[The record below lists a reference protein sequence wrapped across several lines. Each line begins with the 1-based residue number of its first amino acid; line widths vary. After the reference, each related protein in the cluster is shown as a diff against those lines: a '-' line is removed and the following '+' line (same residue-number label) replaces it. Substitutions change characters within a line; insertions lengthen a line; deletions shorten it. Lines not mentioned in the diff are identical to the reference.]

1 MKTEILKILRSTDGY
16 VSGQELCDKLGVSR
30 TAVWKVIGSLKEEGY
45 EIDSVSRKGY
55 RLLSSPDVVSES
67 EIASRILDGVFGQR
81 VVSYEIT
88 DSTNTRAKQLAEEGA
103 VHGTLVVANMQ
114 TAGKG
119 RRGRSWQQEEGSVIA
134 MSLLLRPVFSPDKAS
149 MLTLLAAHSVAGA
162 IEAVTGLPAAIKWPN
177 DIVINRKKT
186 VGILTEM
193 SLGVEQAAIDYI
205 VIGIGINVNNTAF
218 PEDIRDMATSLYL
231 EKGERVSR
239 SVLIAESMRR
249 LEVDYEAFLETEDLS
264 AILQDYNTHLISM
277 NKEVRVLDPKGEY
290 TGISRGM
297 DAQGE
302 LLVERADGELIKVY
316 AGEVSVRG
324 LYGYV

>member
-1 MKTEILKILRSTDGY
+1 MKTEILKILRGTDGY

-45 EIDSVSRKGY
+45 EIDAVSRKGY
-55 RLLSSPDVVSES
+55 RLLSSPDAVSES
-67 EIASRILDGVFGQR
+67 EVASRISDGVFGQR

-134 MSLLLRPVFSPDKAS
+134 MSLLLRPTFSPDKAS

-249 LEVDYEAFLETEDLS
+249 LEADYEAFLETEDLS
-264 AILQDYNTHLISM
+264 AILQDYNAHLISM

-302 LLVERADGELIKVY
+302 LLVERADGEIIKVY

>member
-1 MKTEILKILRSTDGY
+1 MKTEILKILRGTDGY

-45 EIDSVSRKGY
+45 EIDAVSRKGY

-67 EIASRILDGVFGQR
+67 EVASRISDGVFGQR

-134 MSLLLRPVFSPDKAS
+134 MSLLLRPTFSPDKAS

-205 VIGIGINVNNTAF
+205 VIGIGINVNNTTF
-218 PEDIRDMATSLYL
+218 PEEIRDMATSLYL

-239 SVLIAESMRR
+239 SALIAESMRR
-249 LEVDYEAFLETEDLS
+249 LEADYEAFLETEDLS
-264 AILQDYNTHLISM
+264 AILQDYNAHLISM

-302 LLVERADGELIKVY
+302 LLVERADGEIIKVY

>member
-1 MKTEILKILRSTDGY
+1 MKTEILKILRGTDGY

-119 RRGRSWQQEEGSVIA
+119 RRGRSWQHEEGSVIA
-134 MSLLLRPVFSPDKAS
+134 MSLLLRPTFSPDKAS

-218 PEDIRDMATSLYL
+218 PEEIRDMATSLYL

-249 LEVDYEAFLETEDLS
+249 LEADYEAFLKTEDLS
-264 AILQDYNTHLISM
+264 AILPDYNAHLISM

-302 LLVERADGELIKVY
+302 LLVERADGEIIKVY

>member
-1 MKTEILKILRSTDGY
+1 MKTEILKILRGTDGY

-134 MSLLLRPVFSPDKAS
+134 MSLLLRPTFSPDKAS

-218 PEDIRDMATSLYL
+218 PEEIRDMATSLYL

-249 LEVDYEAFLETEDLS
+249 LEVDYEAFLKTEDLS
-264 AILQDYNTHLISM
+264 AILPDYNAHLISM

-302 LLVERADGELIKVY
+302 LLVERADGEIIKVY

>member
-249 LEVDYEAFLETEDLS
+249 LEADYEAFLETEDLS
-264 AILQDYNTHLISM
+264 AILQDYNAHLISM

-302 LLVERADGELIKVY
+302 LLVERADGEIIKVY

>member
-134 MSLLLRPVFSPDKAS
+134 MSLLLRPTFSPDKAS

-249 LEVDYEAFLETEDLS
+249 LEADYEAFLETEDLS
-264 AILQDYNTHLISM
+264 AILQDYNAHLISM

-302 LLVERADGELIKVY
+302 LLVERADGEIIKVY

>member
-1 MKTEILKILRSTDGY
+1 MKTEILKILRGTDGY

-67 EIASRILDGVFGQR
+67 EIASRISDGVFGQR

-249 LEVDYEAFLETEDLS
+249 LEADYEAFLETEDLS

>member
-1 MKTEILKILRSTDGY
+1 M
-16 VSGQELCDKLGVSR
+16 
-30 TAVWKVIGSLKEEGY
+30 
-45 EIDSVSRKGY
+45 
-55 RLLSSPDVVSES
+55 
-67 EIASRILDGVFGQR
+67 
-81 VVSYEIT
+81 
-88 DSTNTRAKQLAEEGA
+88 
-103 VHGTLVVANMQ
+103 
-114 TAGKG
+114 
-119 RRGRSWQQEEGSVIA
+119 IA
-134 MSLLLRPVFSPDKAS
+134 MSLLLRPTFSPDKAS

-218 PEDIRDMATSLYL
+218 PEEIRDMATSLYL

-249 LEVDYEAFLETEDLS
+249 LEVDYEAFLKTEDLS
-264 AILQDYNTHLISM
+264 AILPDYNAHLISM

-302 LLVERADGELIKVY
+302 LLVERADGEIIKVY

>member
-67 EIASRILDGVFGQR
+67 EIASRISDGVFGQK

-119 RRGRSWQQEEGSVIA
+119 RRGRSWQQEEGSEIA
-134 MSLLLRPVFSPDKAS
+134 MSLLLRPTFSPDKAS

-177 DIVINRKKT
+177 DIVINKKKT

-205 VIGIGINVNNTAF
+205 VIGIGINVNNTVF
-218 PEDIRDMATSLYL
+218 PEEIRDMATSLYL

-239 SVLIAESMRR
+239 SILIAESMRR
-249 LEVDYEAFLETEDLS
+249 LEADYETFLRTEDLS
-264 AILQDYNTHLISM
+264 AILPDYNAHLISM

-302 LLVERADGELIKVY
+302 LIVERADGEIIKVY

>member
-1 MKTEILKILRSTDGY
+1 M
-16 VSGQELCDKLGVSR
+16 
-30 TAVWKVIGSLKEEGY
+30 
-45 EIDSVSRKGY
+45 
-55 RLLSSPDVVSES
+55 
-67 EIASRILDGVFGQR
+67 
-81 VVSYEIT
+81 
-88 DSTNTRAKQLAEEGA
+88 
-103 VHGTLVVANMQ
+103 
-114 TAGKG
+114 
-119 RRGRSWQQEEGSVIA
+119 IA
-134 MSLLLRPVFSPDKAS
+134 MSLLLRPTFSPDKAS

-249 LEVDYEAFLETEDLS
+249 LEADYEAFLETEDLS

-302 LLVERADGELIKVY
+302 LLVERADGEIVKVY

>member
-1 MKTEILKILRSTDGY
+1 MKTEILKILRGTDGY

-67 EIASRILDGVFGQR
+67 EIASRISDGVFGQR

-218 PEDIRDMATSLYL
+218 SEEIRDMATSLYL

-249 LEVDYEAFLETEDLS
+249 LEVDYEAFLKTEDLS
-264 AILQDYNTHLISM
+264 AILPDYNAHLISM

-302 LLVERADGELIKVY
+302 LLVERADGEIIKVY

>member
-1 MKTEILKILRSTDGY
+1 MKTEILKILRGTDGY

-45 EIDSVSRKGY
+45 EIDAVSRKGY

-67 EIASRILDGVFGQR
+67 EVASRISDGVFGQR

-249 LEVDYEAFLETEDLS
+249 LEADYEAFLETEDLS

>member
-1 MKTEILKILRSTDGY
+1 MKTEILKILRGTDGY

-45 EIDSVSRKGY
+45 EIDAVSRKGY
-55 RLLSSPDVVSES
+55 RLLSSPDAVSES
-67 EIASRILDGVFGQR
+67 EIASRISDGVFGQR

-134 MSLLLRPVFSPDKAS
+134 MSLLLRPTFSPDKAS

-249 LEVDYEAFLETEDLS
+249 LEADYEAFLETEDLS
-264 AILQDYNTHLISM
+264 AILQDYNAHLISM

-302 LLVERADGELIKVY
+302 LLVDRADGEIIKVY

>member
-67 EIASRILDGVFGQR
+67 EIASRISDGVFGQR

-218 PEDIRDMATSLYL
+218 SEEIRDMATSLYL

-249 LEVDYEAFLETEDLS
+249 LEVDYEAFLKTEDLS
-264 AILQDYNTHLISM
+264 AILPDYNAHLISM

-302 LLVERADGELIKVY
+302 LLVERADGEIIKVY

>member
-134 MSLLLRPVFSPDKAS
+134 MSLLLRPTFSPDKAS

-205 VIGIGINVNNTAF
+205 VIGIGINVNNTTF
-218 PEDIRDMATSLYL
+218 PEEIRDMATSLYL

-239 SVLIAESMRR
+239 SALIAESMRR
-249 LEVDYEAFLETEDLS
+249 LEVDYEAFLKTEDLS
-264 AILQDYNTHLISM
+264 AILPDYNAHLISM

-302 LLVERADGELIKVY
+302 LLVERADGEIIKVY

>member
-1 MKTEILKILRSTDGY
+1 MKTEILKILRGTDGY

-45 EIDSVSRKGY
+45 EIDAVSRKGY
-55 RLLSSPDVVSES
+55 RLLSSPDAVSES
-67 EIASRILDGVFGQR
+67 EIASRISDGVFGQR

-249 LEVDYEAFLETEDLS
+249 LEADYEAFLETEDLS

>member
-1 MKTEILKILRSTDGY
+1 MKTEILKILRGTDGY

-45 EIDSVSRKGY
+45 EIDAVSRKGY
-55 RLLSSPDVVSES
+55 RLLSSPDAVSES
-67 EIASRILDGVFGQR
+67 EIASRISDGVFGQR

-249 LEVDYEAFLETEDLS
+249 LEADYEAFLETEDLS
-264 AILQDYNTHLISM
+264 AILQDYNAHLISM

>member
-177 DIVINRKKT
+177 DIVINRKKA

-249 LEVDYEAFLETEDLS
+249 LEADYEAFLETEDLS

-302 LLVERADGELIKVY
+302 LLVERADGELIRVY

>member
-134 MSLLLRPVFSPDKAS
+134 MSLLLRPTFSPDKAS

-218 PEDIRDMATSLYL
+218 PEEIRDMATSLYL

-239 SVLIAESMRR
+239 SALIVESMRR
-249 LEVDYEAFLETEDLS
+249 LEVDYEAFLKTEDLS
-264 AILQDYNTHLISM
+264 AILPDYNAHLISM

-302 LLVERADGELIKVY
+302 LLVERADGEIIKVY

>member
-134 MSLLLRPVFSPDKAS
+134 MSLLLRPTFSPDKAS

-218 PEDIRDMATSLYL
+218 PEEIRDMATSLYL

-239 SVLIAESMRR
+239 SALIAESMRR
-249 LEVDYEAFLETEDLS
+249 LEVDYEAFLKTEDLS
-264 AILQDYNTHLISM
+264 AILPDYNAHLISM

-302 LLVERADGELIKVY
+302 LLVERADGEIIKVY

>member
-1 MKTEILKILRSTDGY
+1 MKTEILKILRGTDGY

-45 EIDSVSRKGY
+45 EIDAVSRKGY

-67 EIASRILDGVFGQR
+67 EIASRISDGVFGQR

-249 LEVDYEAFLETEDLS
+249 LEADYEAFLETEDLS
-264 AILQDYNTHLISM
+264 AILQDYNAHLISM